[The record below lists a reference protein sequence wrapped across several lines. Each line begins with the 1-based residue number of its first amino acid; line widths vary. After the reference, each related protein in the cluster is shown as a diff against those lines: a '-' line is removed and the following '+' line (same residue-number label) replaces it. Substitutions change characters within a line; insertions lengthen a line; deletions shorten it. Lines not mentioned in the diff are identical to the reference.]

1 MIGHLSG
8 TVIEAGDTYIL
19 LSVGGVGYKVH
30 VTEASVRD
38 ASLSSTMSLYTHLAV
53 RETALD
59 LYGFPTRNELEFF
72 ELLIGIS
79 GIGPKVGLSILN
91 AALPETLYMAIV
103 NDDTS
108 VLTKVSGIGKK
119 NAQKIILELK
129 NKIDKFSGTFEGS
142 TQSTDDIELFETL
155 EALGFDSRSIQELMQ
170 TDALRG
176 LNITDKIKES
186 IRLLGSK

>member
-8 TVIEAGDTYIL
+8 EVVEVIDGYVL
-19 LSVGGVGYKVH
+19 LSVGGVGYKVYG
-30 VTEASVRD
+30 TEASLRD
-38 ASLSSTMSLYTHLAV
+38 ASLSSTISLYTHLSV

-59 LYGFPTRNELEFF
+59 LYGFPTRQELEFF

-91 AALPETLYMAIV
+91 SALPETLYMAIV

-119 NAQKIILELK
+119 NASKIILELK
-129 NKIDKFSGTFEGS
+129 NKIDRFAGSFEHS
-142 TQSTDDIELFETL
+142 TQSTDDIEVFEAL
-155 EALGFDSRSIQELMQ
+155 EALGYNPRDVQEILKSEE
-170 TDALRG
+170 LSG
-176 LNITDKIKES
+176 LTGSAKIKEA
-186 IRLLGSK
+186 IKMLGK

>member
-8 TVIEAGDTYIL
+8 TVIETAGTYIL

-72 ELLIGIS
+72 D
-79 GIGPKVGLSILN
+79 
-91 AALPETLYMAIV
+91 Y
-103 NDDTS
+103 
-108 VLTKVSGIGKK
+108 
-119 NAQKIILELK
+119 
-129 NKIDKFSGTFEGS
+129 
-142 TQSTDDIELFETL
+142 
-155 EALGFDSRSIQELMQ
+155 
-170 TDALRG
+170 
-176 LNITDKIKES
+176 
-186 IRLLGSK
+186 

>member
-8 TVIEAGDTYIL
+8 TVIEAGDTYLL
-19 LSVGGVGYKVH
+19 LSVGGVGYKVY

-38 ASLSSTMSLYTHLAV
+38 ASLSSTLSLYTHLAV

-129 NKIDKFSGTFEGS
+129 NKIDRFSGTFEGS

-155 EALGFDSRSIQELMQ
+155 EALGYDSRSIQELMKSGELA
-170 TDALRG
+170 DLDIKSKIALA
-176 LNITDKIKES
+176 IK
-186 IRLLGSK
+186 LLGSQ

>member
-8 TVIEAGDTYIL
+8 TVIETAGTYIL

-59 LYGFPTRNELEFF
+59 LYGFPTRNELDFF

-91 AALPETLYMAIV
+91 AALPETLYSAIV

-129 NKIDKFSGTFEGS
+129 NKIDRFAGSFEGS
-142 TQSTDDIELFETL
+142 TQSTDDIEVFEAL
-155 EALGFDSRSIQELMQ
+155 EALGFDPRSIQEVLKMEELSVLSGS
-170 TDALRG
+170 A
-176 LNITDKIKES
+176 KIKEV
-186 IRLLGSK
+186 IKMLGK

>member
-8 TVIEAGDTYIL
+8 TVVEVGDTYLL
-19 LSVGGVGYKVH
+19 LSVGGVGYKVY

-38 ASLSSTMSLYTHLAV
+38 ASLSSTLSLYTHLAV

-59 LYGFPTRNELEFF
+59 LYGFPTRNELDFF

-129 NKIDKFSGTFEGS
+129 NKIDRFAGSFEGS

-155 EALGFDSRSIQELMQ
+155 EALGYDSRSIQELMKSGELA
-170 TDALRG
+170 DLDIKSKIALA
-176 LNITDKIKES
+176 IK
-186 IRLLGSK
+186 LLGSQ